1 MSQYLEALQ
10 QAMFIFPIIVILFT
24 VPYIAWSY
32 RKYGSVLSLR
42 VLIVYS
48 FILYLLCVY
57 CLVILPLPTPEKAAT
72 LHGHKAQLVPFSFV
86 ADIAKQAQIQPG
98 QPASWL
104 SIFTGSAFWTTVF
117 NLFMTM
123 PFGVYLRYYFCY
135 NWRKTLR
142 LSFLLSLFFELTQLS
157 GLYFVY
163 PGSYRLFDVDDLIV
177 NTAGSM
183 IGFAL
188 AGPVSRL
195 LPTRQE
201 LDTVSFRRGASIS
214 FTRRVFSFLADM
226 ACLTF
231 ASCILAVF
239 VVPFGITLS
248 IQWLPVLFLLYFGL
262 LPAFCHGQTPGKR
275 LTRMKIVQANSDTA
289 HWYQYFLRYG
299 LLITGLVGVPYWL
312 NQYFLR
318 YGLLI
323 TGLVVVPYWLNR
335 LLFILMNVLHL
346 DSLASLVLHGLLVA
360 GYLFWLFFAGIRMA
374 LHKPLFYER
383 WSQTKLVSTVK
394 RT

>member
-1 MSQYLEALQ
+1 MSQYLEALR
-10 QAMFIFPIIVILFT
+10 QAMVIYPMIVVLFT

-32 RKYGSVLSLR
+32 HKYGSVLSLR
-42 VLIVYS
+42 VLVVYS
-48 FILYLLCVY
+48 FLLYLLCVY
-57 CLVILPLPTPEKAAT
+57 CLVILPLPTPEKAAA
-72 LHGHKAQLVPFSFV
+72 LHGHKAQLIPFSFL
-86 ADIAKQAQIQPG
+86 ADIVKQAEIQPG

-104 SIFTGSAFWTTVF
+104 HIFTGSAFWTTIF

-123 PFGVYLRYYFCY
+123 PFGIYLRYYFCY
-135 NWRKTLR
+135 HWRKTLR

-201 LDTVSFRRGASIS
+201 LDTVSFQRGASIS
-214 FTRRVFSFLADM
+214 FTR
-226 ACLTF
+226 ACFCL
-231 ASCILAVF
+231 SGRYGLPDLCIRYSGRS
-239 VVPFGITLS
+239 VVVSFGITLS
-248 IQWLPVLFLLYFGL
+248 IQWMPVLFIAYFGL
-262 LPAFCHGQTPGKR
+262 LPILLHGQTPGKR
-275 LTRMKIVQANSDTA
+275 LTRMRIVQRNDNTA

-299 LLITGLVGVPYWL
+299 LLIAGLVGAPYC
-312 NQYFLR
+312 
-318 YGLLI
+318 
-323 TGLVVVPYWLNR
+323 LNR
-335 LLFILMNVLHL
+335 LLFTLMDVLHL
-346 DSLASLVLHGLLVA
+346 DNLASLVLHGLLIG

-383 WSQTKLVSTVK
+383 WSRTKLVSTIN

>member
-1 MSQYLEALQ
+1 MSQYLEALR
-10 QAMFIFPIIVILFT
+10 QAIVIYPVIVVLFT
-24 VPYIAWSY
+24 VPYIAWNY
-32 RKYGSVLSLR
+32 HKYGSVLSLR

-72 LHGHKAQLVPFSFV
+72 LHGHKAQLIPFSFI

-98 QPASWL
+98 QPVSWL
-104 SIFTGSAFWTTVF
+104 SIFTGSAFWTTMF

-188 AGPVSRL
+188 AGPVGRL

-214 FTRRVFSFLADM
+214 FTRRVFAFLVDM
-226 ACLTF
+226 VCMTV
-231 ASCILAVF
+231 ASGVLAV
-239 VVPFGITLS
+239 VVVLFGITLS
-248 IQWLPVLFLLYFGL
+248 IQWIPIIFLVYFGL
-262 LPAFCHGQTPGKR
+262 LPILFRGQTSGKR
-275 LTRMKIVQANSDTA
+275 LTRMRIVQKDGNTA

-299 LLITGLVGVPYWL
+299 LLLAGLVG
-312 NQYFLR
+312 
-318 YGLLI
+318 
-323 TGLVVVPYWLNR
+323 VPYWLNR
-335 LLFILMNVLHL
+335 LLFILMDVLHL
-346 DSLASLVLHGLLVA
+346 DGLASLVLHGLLVG
-360 GYLFWLFFAGIRMA
+360 GYLFWLFFAGVRMA

-383 WSQTKLVSTVK
+383 WSQTKLVSTVE
-394 RT
+394 RTSDCA

>member
-1 MSQYLEALQ
+1 
-10 QAMFIFPIIVILFT
+10 
-24 VPYIAWSY
+24 
-32 RKYGSVLSLR
+32 
-42 VLIVYS
+42 
-48 FILYLLCVY
+48 
-57 CLVILPLPTPEKAAT
+57 
-72 LHGHKAQLVPFSFV
+72 
-86 ADIAKQAQIQPG
+86 
-98 QPASWL
+98 
-104 SIFTGSAFWTTVF
+104 
-117 NLFMTM
+117 MTM

-135 NWRKTLR
+135 HWRKTLQ

-201 LDTVSFRRGASIS
+201 LDTVSFQRGASIS

-226 ACLTF
+226 ACLIF

-239 VVPFGITLS
+239 VVSFGITLS

-312 NQYFLR
+312 N
-318 YGLLI
+318 
-323 TGLVVVPYWLNR
+323 R

-346 DSLASLVLHGLLVA
+346 DSLASLVLHGLLVG

-383 WSQTKLVSTVK
+383 WSRTKLISTVK

>member
-1 MSQYLEALQ
+1 MSQYLEALR
-10 QAMFIFPIIVILFT
+10 QAMVIYPMIVVLFT

-32 RKYGSVLSLR
+32 HKYGSVLSLR

-48 FILYLLCVY
+48 FLLYLLCVY

-72 LHGHKAQLVPFSFV
+72 LHGHKAQLIPFSFL
-86 ADIAKQAQIQPG
+86 ADIVKQAEIQPG

-104 SIFTGSAFWTTVF
+104 HIFTGSAFWTTIF

-135 NWRKTLR
+135 HWRKTLQ

-195 LPTRQE
+195 LYRQFPTGCFHILYATRFC
-201 LDTVSFRRGASIS
+201 LSGRHGLPDLCIVHPGRVRSPVWNHPFHSMAASSIS
-214 FTRRVFSFLADM
+214 SVLWA
-226 ACLTF
+226 
-231 ASCILAVF
+231 ASCF
-239 VVPFGITLS
+239 LS
-248 IQWLPVLFLLYFGL
+248 R
-262 LPAFCHGQTPGKR
+262 A
-275 LTRMKIVQANSDTA
+275 
-289 HWYQYFLRYG
+289 
-299 LLITGLVGVPYWL
+299 
-312 NQYFLR
+312 
-318 YGLLI
+318 
-323 TGLVVVPYWLNR
+323 
-335 LLFILMNVLHL
+335 
-346 DSLASLVLHGLLVA
+346 DS
-360 GYLFWLFFAGIRMA
+360 R
-374 LHKPLFYER
+374 
-383 WSQTKLVSTVK
+383 
-394 RT
+394 

>member
-1 MSQYLEALQ
+1 
-10 QAMFIFPIIVILFT
+10 
-24 VPYIAWSY
+24 
-32 RKYGSVLSLR
+32 
-42 VLIVYS
+42 
-48 FILYLLCVY
+48 
-57 CLVILPLPTPEKAAT
+57 
-72 LHGHKAQLVPFSFV
+72 
-86 ADIAKQAQIQPG
+86 
-98 QPASWL
+98 
-104 SIFTGSAFWTTVF
+104 
-117 NLFMTM
+117 MTM

-135 NWRKTLR
+135 HWRKTLR

-163 PGSYRLFDVDDLIV
+163 QGSYRLFDVDDLIV

-188 AGPVSRL
+188 AGSVSRL

-214 FTRRVFSFLADM
+214 FTRRVFAFLADM

-231 ASCILAVF
+231 ASCILAVI

-248 IQWLPVLFLLYFGL
+248 IQWMPVLFLLYFGL
-262 LPAFCHGQTPGKR
+262 LPAFCHGQTPGKH
-275 LTRMKIVQANSDTA
+275 LTRMKIVQVTGNTA

-299 LLITGLVGVPYWL
+299 LLMAGLVG
-312 NQYFLR
+312 
-318 YGLLI
+318 
-323 TGLVVVPYWLNR
+323 VPYWLNR

-346 DSLASLVLHGLLVA
+346 DSLASLVLHGLLVG

-383 WSQTKLVSTVK
+383 WSRTKLISTVK

>member
-1 MSQYLEALQ
+1 MSQYLEALR
-10 QAMFIFPIIVILFT
+10 QAMVIYPIIIVLFT

-32 RKYGSVLSLR
+32 HKYGSVLSLR

-72 LHGHKAQLVPFSFV
+72 LHGHKVQLIPFSFI
-86 ADIAKQAQIQPG
+86 ADIAKQSQIQPG

-177 NTAGSM
+177 NTTGSM

-214 FTRRVFSFLADM
+214 FTRRVFSLLADM
-226 ACLTF
+226 ACLGGAYQAGGAAPKHGGAGLHQAHNQHKHTF
-231 ASCILAVF
+231 LS
-239 VVPFGITLS
+239 GIATVE
-248 IQWLPVLFLLYFGL
+248 Q
-262 LPAFCHGQTPGKR
+262 AQN
-275 LTRMKIVQANSDTA
+275 QANAGKS
-289 HWYQYFLRYG
+289 
-299 LLITGLVGVPYWL
+299 
-312 NQYFLR
+312 
-318 YGLLI
+318 
-323 TGLVVVPYWLNR
+323 
-335 LLFILMNVLHL
+335 
-346 DSLASLVLHGLLVA
+346 SLCRGKWIPTH
-360 GYLFWLFFAGIRMA
+360 
-374 LHKPLFYER
+374 H
-383 WSQTKLVSTVK
+383 
-394 RT
+394 

>member
-1 MSQYLEALQ
+1 MSQYLEALR
-10 QAMFIFPIIVILFT
+10 QAMVIYPMIVVLFT

-32 RKYGSVLSLR
+32 HKYGSVLSLR

-48 FILYLLCVY
+48 FLLYLLCVY
-57 CLVILPLPTPEKAAT
+57 CLVILPLPTPEKATT
-72 LHGHKAQLVPFSFV
+72 LHGHKAQLIPFSFL
-86 ADIAKQAQIQPG
+86 ADIVKQAEIQPG

-104 SIFTGSAFWTTVF
+104 HIFTGSAFWTTIF

-123 PFGVYLRYYFCY
+123 PFGIYLRYYFCY
-135 NWRKTLR
+135 HWRKTLR

-201 LDTVSFRRGASIS
+201 LDTVSFQRGASIS
-214 FTRRVFSFLADM
+214 FTRRVFAFLADM
-226 ACLTF
+226 ACLIF

-299 LLITGLVGVPYWL
+299 LLITGLVGAPYC
-312 NQYFLR
+312 
-318 YGLLI
+318 
-323 TGLVVVPYWLNR
+323 LNR
-335 LLFILMNVLHL
+335 LLFILMDVLHL
-346 DSLASLVLHGLLVA
+346 DSLASLVLHGLLIG

-383 WSQTKLVSTVK
+383 WSRTKLISTVK

>member
-1 MSQYLEALQ
+1 MSQYLEALR
-10 QAMFIFPIIVILFT
+10 QAMIIYPVIVVLFT

-32 RKYGSVLSLR
+32 HKYGSVLSLR

-48 FILYLLCVY
+48 FLLYLLCVY
-57 CLVILPLPTPEKAAT
+57 CLVILPLPAPEKAAA
-72 LHGHKAQLVPFSFV
+72 LHGHKAQLIPFSFI
-86 ADIAKQAQIQPG
+86 ADIAKQTQIQPG

-104 SIFTGSAFWTTVF
+104 CIFTGSAFWTTLF

-135 NWRKTLR
+135 SWRKTLR

-157 GLYFVY
+157 GLYFIY

-177 NTAGSM
+177 NTTGSM

-188 AGPVSRL
+188 AKPVGHL

-201 LDTVSFRRGASIS
+201 LDTVSFQRGASIS
-214 FTRRVFSFLADM
+214 FTRRVFAFLADM
-226 ACLTF
+226 TCLTF
-231 ASCILAVF
+231 ASGILAV
-239 VVPFGITLS
+239 VVVSFGITLS
-248 IQWLPVLFLLYFGL
+248 IRWMPVLFLLYFGL

-275 LTRMKIVQANSDTA
+275 LTRMKIVQVNGNAA

-299 LLITGLVGVPYWL
+299 LLIAGLVGVPYWL
-312 NQYFLR
+312 N
-318 YGLLI
+318 
-323 TGLVVVPYWLNR
+323 R
-335 LLFILMNVLHL
+335 LLFVLMDTLRL
-346 DSLASLVLHGLLVA
+346 RELASLVLHGLLIG

-383 WSQTKLVSTVK
+383 WSRTKLASTVL
-394 RT
+394 RTLD

>member
-1 MSQYLEALQ
+1 MSQYLEALR
-10 QAMFIFPIIVILFT
+10 QAMVIYPMIVVLFT

-32 RKYGSVLSLR
+32 HKYGSVLSLR

-48 FILYLLCVY
+48 FLLYLLCVY

-72 LHGHKAQLVPFSFV
+72 LHGHKAQLIPFSFL
-86 ADIAKQAQIQPG
+86 ADIVKQAEIQPG

-104 SIFTGSAFWTTVF
+104 HIFTGSAFWTTIF

-135 NWRKTLR
+135 HWRKTLR

-183 IGFAL
+183 IGFAM

-201 LDTVSFRRGASIS
+201 LDTVSFQRGASIS
-214 FTRRVFSFLADM
+214 FTRRVFAFLADM
-226 ACLTF
+226 ACLIF

-248 IQWLPVLFLLYFGL
+248 IQWLPILFLLYFGL

-275 LTRMKIVQANSDTA
+275 LTRMKIVQANGYSA
-289 HWYQYFLRYG
+289 HCYQYFLRYG
-299 LLITGLVGVPYWL
+299 LLIAGLVGAPYC
-312 NQYFLR
+312 
-318 YGLLI
+318 
-323 TGLVVVPYWLNR
+323 LNR
-335 LLFILMNVLHL
+335 LLFILMDVLHL
-346 DSLASLVLHGLLVA
+346 DSLASLVLHGLLVG
-360 GYLFWLFFAGIRMA
+360 GYLFWLFFVGIRMA

-383 WSQTKLVSTVK
+383 WSRTKLISTVK
-394 RT
+394 RTTN